1 MVPAEHWKS
10 GMEVTCSEVRVMS
23 LRPEIPHGVPEQTA
37 RVARAAFPHGSM
49 AMRIRDQLGPVFT
62 DAAFAGL
69 FSKRGQPAVP
79 PGLLALVSVL
89 QYVENLSDRQAA
101 HAVRGRIDWKYL
113 LGLEL
118 TDPGFD
124 YSVLCEFRARLL
136 ERGVEQQVLDAVLGA
151 CAEAGLLAG
160 GGTARTDATH
170 VVAAVR
176 VLNRLELV
184 GETMRAALNAL
195 AAAAPQ
201 WLGGWMPPEWVDRY
215 GHRVENYRLPQSGPE
230 RAAYAAQVG
239 ADGAALLAAVDAEQ
253 APGWVGQVEAVA
265 VLRRVWHQQYDLTEG
280 HPRWRDTADLPPS
293 AELVASPYDPQARF
307 AVKRSTGWVGYKAHL
322 TEVCDPD
329 RPHLLTQVETTSATD
344 DDSVALPRVHAG
356 LAQRELLPHEHLV
369 DTRYISAAG
378 ILAAE
383 RDHGVR
389 MVGPVSADTS
399 WQGRAGEGFD
409 VCAFDIDWQAQHATC
424 PQGKVSTG
432 WRPRLDHHGTPVVRI
447 RFRDSDCGPCPVRAR
462 CTQRG
467 SGARALDVRPQQEHE
482 VLQQARREQA
492 TPEWKQQYDR
502 RAGIEGSI
510 SDGVCDHGLRRTR
523 YRGLTKTH
531 LKHLLTAAAI
541 NLTRADA
548 WLCGVP
554 LAKTRMSRL
563 SAICPAA
570 A

>member
-1 MVPAEHWKS
+1 M
-10 GMEVTCSEVRVMS
+10 MS
-23 LRPEIPHGVPEQTA
+23 LRPEVPTGVPHETA
-37 RVARAAFPHGSM
+37 RVASAAFPHGSM
-49 AMRIRDQLGPVFT
+49 AMRIRDRLGPMFT
-62 DAAFAGL
+62 DEAFAGL
-69 FSKRGQPAVP
+69 FSARGQPAVS
-79 PGLLALVSVL
+79 PGQLALVSVL
-89 QYVENLSDRQAA
+89 QHVENLSDRQAA

-136 ERGVEQQVLDAVLGA
+136 AGEVERMVLDTILSA
-151 CAEAGLLAG
+151 CVEAGLLEA

-195 AAAAPQ
+195 AVAAAQ
-201 WLGGWMPPEWVDRY
+201 WLGAWMPPQWVDRY
-215 GHRVENYRLPQSGPE
+215 GHRVENYRLPHSEPE

-239 ADGAALLAAVDAEQ
+239 ADGAALLAAVDDGQ
-253 APGWVGQVEAVA
+253 TPDWIGQVEAVV
-265 VLRRVWHQQYDLTEG
+265 VLRQVWDQQYQMVDG
-280 HPRWRDTADLPPS
+280 RPRWREVAELPPS
-293 AELVASPYDPQARF
+293 TELVASPYDAEARF

-329 RPHLLTQVETTSATD
+329 RPHLLTHVETTPAPE

-356 LAQRELLPHEHLV
+356 LATRGLVPDEHLV
-369 DTRYISAAG
+369 DTRYMSAAG

-389 MVGPVSADTS
+389 MVGPAPVDTS

-409 VCAFDIDWQAQHATC
+409 VCAFTIDWQAQHATC
-424 PQGKVSTG
+424 PQGKVSIS
-432 WRPRLDHHGTPVVRI
+432 WRPRLDHHGTPGVRI
-447 RFRDSDCGPCPVRAR
+447 RFSDNDCGPCPVRAK
-462 CTQRG
+462 CTQRA
-467 SGARALDVRPQQEHE
+467 SGARALDVRQQQEHE

-523 YRGLTKTH
+523 YRGLAKTH

-541 NLTRADA
+541 NLTRVDT

-563 SAICPAA
+563 GAICPTAT
-570 A
+570 